1 MTTCRE
7 CGCDSD
13 MRDHCDHMSIVW
25 NDCRNCHDCSDREF
39 ERSHEEL
46 YAKSYNHADLPY
58 HDSLEH
64 ENIDPMCTDC
74 YHVFT
79 KKEDQSWLF
88 QRMFQ

>member
-13 MRDHCDHMSIVW
+13 MRDHYDHMDIDW
-25 NDCRNCHDCSDREF
+25 DDPRN
-39 ERSHEEL
+39 
-46 YAKSYNHADLPY
+46 NG
-58 HDSLEH
+58 
-64 ENIDPMCTDC
+64 DPMCTDC

>member
-1 MTTCRE
+1 MGGIEMTTCRE

-13 MRDHCDHMSIVW
+13 MRDHCDHMDIDW
-25 NDCRNCHDCSDREF
+25 DDPRN
-39 ERSHEEL
+39 
-46 YAKSYNHADLPY
+46 NG
-58 HDSLEH
+58 
-64 ENIDPMCTDC
+64 DPMCTDC